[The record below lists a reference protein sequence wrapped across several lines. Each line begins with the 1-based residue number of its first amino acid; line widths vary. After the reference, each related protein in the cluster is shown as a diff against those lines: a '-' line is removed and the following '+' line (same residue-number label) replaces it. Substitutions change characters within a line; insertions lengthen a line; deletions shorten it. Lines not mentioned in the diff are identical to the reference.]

1 MATTAKIVAVLRKAG
16 KAAQRYKK
24 GRRVQDGY
32 TMSQWNKGLVGI
44 LVNTSDVAEIES
56 FKKVIT
62 DAGFKVFKPETVCA
76 IDGFFVR

>member
-1 MATTAKIVAVLRKAG
+1 MATTAKIVSVLKKAG
-16 KAAQRYKK
+16 KTAQRYEK

-44 LVNTSDVAEIES
+44 TVNTSDEQEIES
-56 FKKVIT
+56 FKKAIT
-62 DAGFKVFKPETVCA
+62 EAGYTIFKPENVSA